1 MARRIFLLLAVG
13 LPLLLLLAASV
24 WIQALWGFLVVGPFV
39 ALGVYDLLQQKHSLN
54 RIYPVIGH
62 GRYLMEAIRPEIQ
75 QYFVETNVDG
85 RPFSREFRS
94 LIYQRAKGDRDT
106 VPFGTQH
113 DVDRVGYEWMIHSLA
128 PAAIPETAPRITIG
142 GSDCRRPYS
151 ASYLNISAMS
161 YGALGRNAVRALN
174 EGARAGGFAHN
185 TGEGGVSPYHL
196 EGGGDLIWQVGTGY
210 FGCRTREGHFD
221 ARLFE
226 ETAAYDAIKMIEI
239 KLSQGAKPGHGGILP
254 AAKVTDEIAEIRH
267 VPMGRDVVSPP
278 AHTAFATPA
287 GLLEF
292 VAKLRE
298 LTGGKPIGF
307 KLCVG
312 VRSEFLGICKAMV
325 QSGIVPD
332 FITVDGAEG
341 GTGAAPVEF
350 SNSVGMPMR
359 DGVLFVHN
367 ALTGFGLRS
376 RIRTIAA
383 GKIASGFHMV
393 RALALGADLCN
404 SARGMMFALG
414 CIQARRCNTNT
425 CPVGIT
431 TQALWR
437 NQGLVVADK
446 ASRVARYHGDTIE
459 SFVELIA
466 VTGCASPDEIGPQHV
481 LRRLDATNI
490 RPLDQVYEYLPAD
503 CLVSADSVPGNWV
516 DQWERAD
523 ANRF

>member
-1 MARRIFLLLAVG
+1 MARRIFFLLAIG
-13 LPLLLLLAASV
+13 LPLLLLAAASI
-24 WIQALWGFLVVGPFV
+24 WIQALWGLLVVGPFV
-39 ALGVYDLLQQKHSLN
+39 ALGVYDLLQRKHSLN

-62 GRYLMEAIRPEIQ
+62 GRYLMEDIRPEIQ
-75 QYFVETNVDG
+75 QYFVETNIDG

-106 VPFGTQH
+106 VPFGTQR
-113 DVDRVGYEWMIHSLA
+113 DVNRVGYEWMTHSLA
-128 PAAIPETAPRITIG
+128 PAAVPETVPRVTIG
-142 GSDCRRPYS
+142 GSDCRKPYS

-174 EGARAGGFAHN
+174 AGARAAGFAHN

-196 EGGGDLIWQVGTGY
+196 EAGGDLVWQVGTGY
-210 FGCRTREGHFD
+210 FGCRNHDGSFD
-221 ARLFE
+221 ARF
-226 ETAAYDAIKMIEI
+226 
-239 KLSQGAKPGHGGILP
+239 QGAKPGHGGILP
-254 AAKVTDEIAEIRH
+254 AAKVTHEISEIRH
-267 VPMGRDVVSPP
+267 VPMGHDVVSPP
-278 AHTAFATPA
+278 THSAFSTPA

-312 VRSEFLGICKAMV
+312 FRSEFLGICKAMV
-325 QSGIVPD
+325 ESGILPD

-367 ALTGFGLRS
+367 ALTGFDLRS

-383 GKIASGFHMV
+383 GKIVTGFDMV

-414 CIQARRCNTNT
+414 CIQARRCNTNA

-437 NQGLVVADK
+437 NQGLVVTDK
-446 ASRVARYHGDTIE
+446 ARRVARYHGDTIE
-459 SFVELIA
+459 SFVELISS
-466 VTGCASPDEIGPQHV
+466 TGCASPEQIGPQHV

-490 RPLDQVYEYLPAD
+490 RPLDQVYEYLPTG
-503 CLVSADSVPGNWV
+503 CLVSADSVPKNWV
-516 DQWERAD
+516 DHWERAD